1 MSGDT
6 TPAPCEC
13 AEPDGECTACEGHG
27 HTCIICGDAWCTACW
42 ETADHNDGCK
52 REVLPDG
59 SIREAIGDTTTDLL
73 GGFTRTL
80 RVLAKDADDN
90 GEPRA
95 AMAYRWVLSSYGGD
109 VARLRAGVERLTE
122 RDRKWDRAHDARLR
136 SLVAADSEVER
147 LGEALRL
154 IATGH
159 ISPAMGLAERVL
171 DGEDPHAALTA
182 EIAVRRAGR

>member
-1 MSGDT
+1 MSAPT
-6 TPAPCEC
+6 LTLSEATALASHTVAPCEC
-13 AEPDGECTACEGHG
+13 TEPDAECTACEGHG

-109 VARLRAGVERLTE
+109 VARLRA
-122 RDRKWDRAHDARLR
+122 
-136 SLVAADSEVER
+136 EVER

-182 EIAVRRAGR
+182 EIAMRRAGR